1 MSDARA
7 TVALIQEF
15 VGLAMERRKRALP
28 VNERTR
34 MEVLDEAIREAIDG
48 AKPAPKR
55 IANPTAAPGS
65 APSAPAATAAPKPSM
80 ASALTDALDMSDAD
94 RGKVRD
100 VATVP
105 RSSYTPPRTPAFMQD
120 YFSDDLVPA
129 SVTADVIPSD
139 VVNPSG
145 DSIDL
150 EREARVLLGLER
162 PPPPVAAPRAATP
175 HPRAAP
181 RPGTP
186 QPRAASR
193 VDTPTA
199 TGTPVIVHMMAG
211 GTQRGQVEGFDP
223 SSGHLQM
230 KMKNGQVSNI
240 TLDDVLA
247 IFFGQRRG
255 ANSPDP
261 TGTSL
266 IVKLVNDRQV
276 SGMSPDYQEGADALT
291 VVPNPRRGNIDHIWV
306 PAWAVKA
313 IELA

>member
-28 VNERTR
+28 VHERTR

-65 APSAPAATAAPKPSM
+65 APSAPAPAAAPKASM

-129 SVTADVIPSD
+129 SITPDIIPSD

-162 PPPPVAAPRAATP
+162 PPPPVATPQPRAAS
-175 HPRAAP
+175 RA
-181 RPGTP
+181 RSP

-193 VDTPTA
+193 VDTPA
-199 TGTPVIVHMMAG
+199 PTGTPVIVHLMEG

-223 SSGHLQM
+223 SSGHLQVT
-230 KMKNGQVSNI
+230 MKNGQVSNI

-255 ANSPDP
+255 ASSPDP